1 MKALLYQI
9 LQDCNNFE
17 NFTYSIIRAL
27 LWNTQKTKYFIKQEN
42 ILSTMVTTT
51 CMMNDSQY
59 VLIITLK

>member
-42 ILSTMVTTT
+42 ILSTVVTTT
-51 CMMNDSQY
+51 CMINDSQY

>member
-27 LWNTQKTKYFIKQEN
+27 LWNTQKNKYFIKQEN
-42 ILSTMVTTT
+42 ILSTMVTIT
-51 CMMNDSQY
+51 CMINDSQY